1 MDSAGIKKPH
11 KFFERFLDNDLDDLY
26 EYLEGKLDE
35 MLDGKLG
42 IPESQLQ
49 KYTKYTGAATQLGQD
64 YNVFLFDHP
73 GIKKLQEGLR
83 SAIEEAS
90 EYYELDKSLKFK
102 LRGWFNFDQKTD
114 EAGSVNPTK
123 DSVFF
128 HDHMGGEGAPV
139 FHGYYAVHA
148 EPSVTFYDIDRKGVI
163 FENINKNNRLIL
175 SETGHP
181 HGRDDWYD
189 DKPRITIA
197 YDISPNQ
204 HMGGDWIDL

>member
-1 MDSAGIKKPH
+1 MDSIKLKPPH
-11 KFFERFLDNDLDDLY
+11 KFFERYLDNDLEDLY
-26 EYLEGKLDE
+26 NYLENKLDE
-35 MLDGKLG
+35 MLSGNLG
-42 IPESQLQ
+42 IPDDILSR
-49 KYTKYTGAATQLGQD
+49 YTKYTGAATQLGQN

-73 GIKKLQEGLR
+73 GILALQEGLR
-83 SAIEEAS
+83 SAIAEAVD
-90 EYYELDKSLKFK
+90 YYDLSKDLKFK
-102 LRGWFNFDQKTD
+102 LRGWFNFDQKAD
-114 EAGSVNPTK
+114 SSGSVNPTK

-139 FHGYYAVHA
+139 FHGYYCVHA
-148 EPSVTFYDIDRKGVI
+148 EPSITFYDIDRKGNI

-181 HGRDDWYD
+181 HGRDDWHD
-189 DKPRITIA
+189 DKPRITVA